1 MEIEHLE
8 KCFNLDVTLFAG
20 VELDQQLFEF
30 ALDFVRNLNVL
41 DQ

>member
-8 KCFNLDVTLFAG
+8 KCVNLDVTLFAG
-20 VELDQQLFEF
+20 VQLDQKLFQF
-30 ALDFVRNLNVL
+30 TLDLVGNLNVL

>member
-8 KCFNLDVTLFAG
+8 KCVNLDVTLFAG
-20 VELDQQLFEF
+20 VKLDQKLLKFT
-30 ALDFVRNLNVL
+30 LDFVGNLNVL